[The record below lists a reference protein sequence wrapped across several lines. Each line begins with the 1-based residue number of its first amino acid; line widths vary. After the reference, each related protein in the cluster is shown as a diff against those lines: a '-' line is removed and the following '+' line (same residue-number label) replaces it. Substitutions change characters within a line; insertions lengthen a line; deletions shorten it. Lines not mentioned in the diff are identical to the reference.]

1 MRKLLFIVMVIGVCL
16 LFPMKC
22 KANEVAVY
30 DIYSEV
36 DILYYGQYLQEG
48 YTEDGIHYT
57 IYGDSTIMPMSSS
70 SYNVT
75 RTYIFDEI
83 IVPVKARYY
92 SEKKGGIYY
101 GGTIYLISV
110 QYESGKTIA
119 VYSGT
124 LYQIE

>member
-1 MRKLLFIVMVIGVCL
+1 MVIGVYL

-22 KANEVAVY
+22 KANEEAVY
-30 DIYSEV
+30 DTNSEV

-57 IYGDSTIMPMSSS
+57 IYGDSTITPMSSS

-92 SEKKGGIYY
+92 SEKKGGVYY

-124 LYQIE
+124 LYQVE